1 MTRPVLL
8 GLAAAV
14 GVALL
19 AGGAAAQAPAGLDY
33 APPAPPPPPDP
44 VALVGRLVGM
54 TAVLLALCGL
64 VAWLARRANRGGLA
78 KGSDNGRMG
87 LVGSLPLGGRSAVHL
102 IRVDGQT
109 VAVTTDA
116 TGLRSLVV
124 LSEPFGAALAEAAP
138 GVVAGAGRAA

>member
-1 MTRPVLL
+1 MTRPVLV

-44 VALVGRLVGM
+44 VALVARLVGM
-54 TAVLLALCGL
+54 TAVLLGLCGL
-64 VAWLARRANRGGLA
+64 VAWLARRADRGGLA

-102 IRVDGQT
+102 IRVDGRA

-116 TGLRSLVV
+116 TGVRSVAV
-124 LSEPFGAALAEAAP
+124 LSESFGAALAEAAP
-138 GVVAGAGRAA
+138 GTGIGAGRAA